1 MPPTFAKPQKRPRP
15 AKRTQTGKIVLRV
28 DSSARL
34 DSRVSA
40 TRAIADALCAKFA
53 AEGANVVTRDLARRP
68 PSLLTDAWIEHAPLP
83 RDDLYYE
90 LGDETTVEEKAER
103 EAREMKRR
111 ELMEESDEYLVE
123 LLSADVL
130 VIGAPLYNF
139 SVPASLKAW
148 IDLVVR
154 DKRTVRDTRE
164 GPIPLLKVRSI
175 HWSPYDRVGVVN
187 AVP

>member
-34 DSRVSA
+34 DGASA

-83 RDDLYYE
+83 RVRLVSNPTHMNN
-90 LGDETTVEEKAER
+90 L
-103 EAREMKRR
+103 
-111 ELMEESDEYLVE
+111 LME
-123 LLSADVL
+123 SAQSGRPRRKL
-130 VIGAPLYNF
+130 HF
-139 SVPASLKAW
+139 SPAGPATRPAGPALAQRHAAGPSYTCSTSS
-148 IDLVVR
+148 
-154 DKRTVRDTRE
+154 RTGTGTLIR
-164 GPIPLLKVRSI
+164 L
-175 HWSPYDRVGVVN
+175 
-187 AVP
+187 